1 MRTTAARWIL
11 LFLMLSAGS
20 SLSLRSAGRE
30 SIPAQTVS
38 ASGEKPIASGRT
50 KGISV
55 VLTNESGKLTN
66 GENAICAVFQDTATS
81 SPANVQDVR
90 LKFTLRVGR
99 ISADAIAGQLSRDGQ
114 GRYCGHVNL
123 GHRYYDPANYY
134 VEMQYVDTTGKNRK
148 LTFWATVK

>member
-20 SLSLRSAGRE
+20 SLSLRSAGHE

-81 SPANVQDVR
+81 SPASVQDVR

-99 ISADAIAGQLSRDGQ
+99 ISRDAIAAQLSNDGS
-114 GRYCGHVNL
+114 GRYCGRVNL
-123 GHRYYDPANYY
+123 GRQYRHPASYYIEMRYMNTKR
-134 VEMQYVDTTGKNRK
+134 EKGK